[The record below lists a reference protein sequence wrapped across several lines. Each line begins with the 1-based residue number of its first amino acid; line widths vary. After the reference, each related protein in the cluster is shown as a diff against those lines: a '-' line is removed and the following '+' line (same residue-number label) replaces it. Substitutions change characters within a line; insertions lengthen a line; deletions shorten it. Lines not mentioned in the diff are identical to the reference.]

1 MKRSATLTSAIG
13 SVVRFYPGLF
23 AIAFVLDEAVSNGV
37 ALSAGFRAIPVAF
50 FGAIVIVVIGLLI
63 TRHAGRGPF
72 LAMAAILALL
82 AGDGPLPLLFSAA
95 ILIILYVDLRLTR
108 IGRSSVPWPDVNRG
122 LTAMGLALVLV
133 VWLPSFTPAQL
144 VASPAVPGLVAPG
157 AIARPDIYLVLLD
170 GLGRPDVLAD
180 HYGQDS
186 TGFVAELEQRGFTI
200 ATKSRSN
207 HATTGLAIT
216 TMLNAKHVTDLGF
229 SPTGSLDARELSP
242 ALQHN
247 RAFSFLA
254 AAGYETIAVSSGYE
268 LVSLR
273 SADRFIDT
281 GELNELELGVIGQTA
296 LEPAI
301 NAVVGDLKSDQIRAR
316 ALAMVPAVQALA
328 AEPESKPRLVFLH
341 FPLPHPPFVLDRDC
355 NPILGGESIYIVG
368 ADGTPRKPPERIA
381 YETALTA
388 GQVTCVEQLAVQ
400 MVDGILAGASS
411 SAVVIVFSDHGPET
425 RLDWFAPEPEPIRE
439 RIANFFAAR
448 TPGHPG
454 LFPDD
459 ITLVNVLPDLFR
471 PYFGVD
477 LGQQLDTSYFKMP
490 GVGLVDVEAIGR

>member
-1 MKRSATLTSAIG
+1 MKRSGMLAAAIG
-13 SVVRFYPGLF
+13 SATRFYPALF
-23 AIAFVLDEAVSNGV
+23 LIAFVLDEAVSNGV
-37 ALSAGFRAIPVAF
+37 ALSAAFRAIPVAVV
-50 FGAIVIVVIGLLI
+50 GAIVIVLVGLLI
-63 TRHAGRGPF
+63 TRHQGRGSF

-82 AGDGPLPLLFSAA
+82 AGDGPLPLLFAA
-95 ILIILYVDLRLTR
+95 VILVVLLVDLRLVR
-108 IGRSSVPWPDVNRG
+108 AGRRSLDWSDINRG
-122 LTAMGLALVLV
+122 LTVMGLVLV
-133 VWLPSFTPAQL
+133 IAVGFPAVAPAQL
-144 VASPAVPGLVAPG
+144 VAAPSVPNQVAP
-157 AIARPDIYLVLLD
+157 AATAPPDIFLVLLD

-186 TGFVAELEQRGFTI
+186 SGFVADLERRGFTI
-200 ATKSRSN
+200 AAKSRSN

-229 SPTGSLDARELSP
+229 SPTAVLDARELSP
-242 ALQHN
+242 ALQRN

-281 GELNELELGVIGQTA
+281 GQLNELELGLIGQTA

-316 ALAMVPAVQALA
+316 ALAMGPVVQALA
-328 AEPESKPRLVFLH
+328 AEPASKPRFVFVH
-341 FPLPHPPFVLDRDC
+341 FPLPHPPFVLDSDC

-368 ADGTPRKPPERIA
+368 ADGTPRKPPDRLA
-381 YETALTA
+381 QETVLTA
-388 GQVTCVEQLAVQ
+388 GQVTCAEKLALE
-400 MVDGILAGASS
+400 MVDGILDGVSS

-425 RLDWFAPEPEPIRE
+425 RLNWFVPEPEPIRE

-477 LGQQLDTSYFKMP
+477 LGQQPDTAFFKMP

>member
-1 MKRSATLTSAIG
+1 MKRRGILAAAIE

-50 FGAIVIVVIGLLI
+50 FGAIVVVLAGLLI
-63 TRHAGRGPF
+63 TRHPGRGPF

-95 ILIILYVDLRLTR
+95 ILVVLYVDLRLTR

-122 LTAMGLALVLV
+122 LTVMGLALVLV
-133 VWLPSFTPAQL
+133 VWLPSIMTAQVGAL
-144 VASPAVPGLVAPG
+144 PSVPEPVAQG
-157 AIARPDIYLVLLD
+157 AIAPPDIYLVLLD
-170 GLGRPDVLAD
+170 GLGRPDVLAE

-186 TGFVAELEQRGFTI
+186 SGFVADLERRGFTV

-207 HATTGLAIT
+207 HATTGLALT
-216 TMLNAKHVTDLGF
+216 TMLNARHVTDLGF
-229 SPTGSLDARELSP
+229 SPTSSLDARELSP

-254 AAGYETIAVSSGYE
+254 SAGYETIAVSSGYE

-296 LEPAI
+296 VQPAI

-316 ALAMVPAVQALA
+316 ALAMVPTVQALA
-328 AEPESKPRLVFLH
+328 AEPARKPRFVFVH
-341 FPLPHPPFVLDRDC
+341 FPLPHPPFVLDPDC
-355 NPILGGESIYIVG
+355 NPILGGESIYVVD
-368 ADGTPRKPPERIA
+368 ADGIPRKPPDRLA
-381 YETALTA
+381 QETVLTA
-388 GQVTCVEQLAVQ
+388 GQVTCAEKLGVQ

-411 SAVVIVFSDHGPET
+411 SAVIIVFGDHGPET
-425 RLDWFAPEPEPIRE
+425 RLDWFAPKPGPIRE

-477 LGQQLDTSYFKMP
+477 LGQQPDTSFFKMP